1 MENIEMENLINH
13 LAAIRPIY
21 IEGKGKGCEIYLND
35 GSIIIDK
42 REASTIVKD
51 LAGYLAV
58 DLGSLKKFCSHR
70 LTAKNS
76 LPLPLTPKLML
87 VPLRLRKPKV
97 IKDSATGYV
106 NFFSIVNI
114 QQKGRCSH
122 LHLTGDS
129 NIICFQTLKTIQVHL
144 VYSRLIYREW
154 QSVYVN
160 PYVKEV
166 GKELYKTAKLDLIRN
181 IMGEE

>member
-1 MENIEMENLINH
+1 MEKLKLEKVVTD

-21 IEGKGKGCEIYLND
+21 IEGKGKACEVYFND
-35 GSIIIDK
+35 GTVVMDK
-42 REASTIVKD
+42 REASSILKD
-51 LAGYLAV
+51 VAGFLAV

-70 LTAKNS
+70 LAAKNS

-106 NFFSIVNI
+106 NLFSIDNI
-114 QQKGRCSH
+114 EQNND
-122 LHLTGDS
+122 LTEIHLTGGRK
-129 NIICFQTLKTIQVHL
+129 IICNQTMRTIQVHL

-166 GKELYKTAKLDLIRN
+166 GQDLYKTAKLDLIRS
-181 IMGEE
+181 IIGE